1 MDVTVWINEKDFM
14 KFHKLY
20 EARGSNGDDPSWEKI
35 SWSYTK
41 PALTFGQPK
50 YVQCIICHD
59 AFVRLWDAKE
69 ERLRKEALQYTDPYA
84 DQESYGDVDEYDY

>member
-1 MDVTVWINEKDFM
+1 MDVTVWIHDKDFM

-20 EARGSNGDDPSWEKI
+20 EGRENNGDDIAWEEI
-35 SWSYTK
+35 RWSYTK
-41 PALTFGQPK
+41 PTITFGQPK

-69 ERLRKEALQYTDPYA
+69 ERQRKEALEYVDPYA
-84 DQESYGDVDEYDY
+84 ESYGDVDEYEY